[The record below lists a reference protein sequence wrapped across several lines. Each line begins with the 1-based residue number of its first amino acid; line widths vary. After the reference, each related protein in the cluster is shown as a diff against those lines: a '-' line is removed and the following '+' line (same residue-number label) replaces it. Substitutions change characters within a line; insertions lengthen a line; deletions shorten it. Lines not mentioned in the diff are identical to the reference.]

1 MGKGKKEMSSEIEKE
16 RKKAEQKHKNLK
28 RDIADLNRD
37 NIFSRRVKDAMERT
51 AAKLIAKIP
60 GLEAADD
67 DFTKS
72 SYTPN
77 LPRQNKGETK
87 LKKRLKELKNKRK
100 DSKAGG
106 GKVGNKYFTGG
117 MVNPSYGT
125 EFDDR

>member
-1 MGKGKKEMSSEIEKE
+1 MSNEIEKE
-16 RKKAEQKHKNLK
+16 RKKTEKTSKYLK
-28 RDIADLNRD
+28 RDMADLNRD
-37 NIFSRRVKDAMERT
+37 NIFSRKVRDAMERT

-77 LPRQNKGETK
+77 LPRQNKGNTK
-87 LKKRLKELKNKRK
+87 LKKILK

-106 GKVGNKYFTGG
+106 GKVGSKFFTGG
-117 MVNPSYGT
+117 SVHASFGK